1 VNIERVQVE
10 YRLGKEDGKIFSF
23 ERVALVLFFIVFFSA
38 CDNGPKN
45 TYQGYIEGDY
55 LYVSSPVGGKV
66 LGKYVIKGNRVEKG
80 TLLFELDPEPEQSQY
95 MEAKGQFQAAEALLK
110 DKTKGQRPV
119 ELSAREAAVA
129 RAEAALV
136 FSKKEFERAVALR
149 DKNAISDERYDEAES
164 AYNRDRAAVAELT
177 ERLKAA
183 RLGAR
188 SDRIEAARKDM
199 ERSKATLDQ
208 ALWKL
213 DQKKGIAPASALVT
227 DVLYQEGEYAP
238 PGYPVA
244 VLLPPDNVK
253 ARFFVPE
260 ATLSSLEREQKVT
273 VIIDGVDESIKG
285 SIRYISPRAE
295 YTPPF
300 IYSKDNRKKLVF
312 MVEVTFSE
320 SDARKLHPGQPV
332 EVRLGS

>member
-1 VNIERVQVE
+1 MQVE
-10 YRLGKEDGKIFSF
+10 YRLVKEDGKIFSIK
-23 ERVALVLFFIVFFSA
+23 RVALVLFFIVFFSG

-45 TYQGYIEGDY
+45 EYQGYIEGDY

-66 LGKYVIKGNRVEKG
+66 LRKNVIKGDRVEKG
-80 TLLFELDPEPEQSQY
+80 TLLFELDPEPEQSRY
-95 MEAKGQFQAAEALLK
+95 MEAKGQFQTAEALLK
-110 DKTKGQRPV
+110 DKTKGQRPA
-119 ELSAREAAVA
+119 ELSAIEATVA
-129 RAEAALV
+129 RAEAALI
-136 FSKKEFERAVALR
+136 FSKKEFERAVVLR
-149 DKNAISDERYDEAES
+149 DENAISDERYDEAES

-183 RLGAR
+183 KLGAR
-188 SDRIEAARKDM
+188 SDLIEAARKDM
-199 ERSKATLDQ
+199 ERSKASLDQ
-208 ALWKL
+208 ALWRL
-213 DQKKGIAPASALVT
+213 GQKKGIAPASALVT

-244 VLLPPDNVK
+244 VLLPPDNVM

-260 ATLSSLEREQKVT
+260 ATLSSLERGQKVT
-273 VIIDGVDESIKG
+273 VTIDGVNDPIKG
-285 SIRYISPRAE
+285 IIRYISPRAE